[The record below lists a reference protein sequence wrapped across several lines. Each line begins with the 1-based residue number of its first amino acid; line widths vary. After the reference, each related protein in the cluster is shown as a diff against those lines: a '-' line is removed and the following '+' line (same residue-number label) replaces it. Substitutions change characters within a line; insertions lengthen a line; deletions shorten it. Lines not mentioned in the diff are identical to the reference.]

1 MPPGQQTR
9 ITDFS
14 HHDSA
19 FARDPFNTIT
29 RLLTDEPVAWS
40 TKHDGFWVV
49 NRFDD
54 VTSAFRDYRT
64 FSSQRGAAIP
74 VLNLGGDHIPV
85 SMDPPQHAQ
94 YRKVL
99 NPWFTA
105 EAIAA
110 REDGIRAFVREVIE
124 PLAKV
129 GEWDFVPDVA
139 NVVPGSVILGI
150 IGFGAQRRAEFLS
163 RMELAMSHQ
172 ASTDP
177 DTVEQIKRDKEW
189 IDNEILEL
197 MRARRAKPEG
207 DLMSVLAN
215 DPLGDGNELTDEQ
228 MLGVGMLLVLAGFH
242 TTSAAFAAMMV
253 HLSKHP
259 DQRQWLIEDFG
270 RIPAAIEEI
279 IRVYSPATAEGRY
292 VTQDVELGGETLNA
306 GDMVLLN
313 IAAANKD
320 PSKFEDPFHV
330 DFQRDNRRAISFGW
344 GVHRCLGQHL
354 AKAILRIEI
363 ETVLESMPGYV
374 VDLEKTVVSDAMG
387 IGFVHDAVPARLVRP

>member
-1 MPPGQQTR
+1 LPPGQQTR

-14 HHDSA
+14 HHDSS

-29 RLLTDEPVAWS
+29 RLLEDEPVAWS

-54 VTSAFRDYRT
+54 VTAAFRDYRT

-85 SMDPPQHAQ
+85 SMDPPEHAK

-105 EAIAA
+105 EAVAE
-110 REDGIRAFVREVIE
+110 REGDIREFVRGVVR
-124 PLAKV
+124 PLAEA
-129 GEWDFVPDVA
+129 GQWDFVPDVA

-150 IGFGAQRRAEFLS
+150 IGFGAERRADFLA

-172 ASTDP
+172 GATNP
-177 DTVEQIKRDKEW
+177 ELLAQIKQDKEW
-189 IDNEILEL
+189 IDNEILTL
-197 MRARRAKPEG
+197 MRARREQPQD
-207 DLMSVLAN
+207 DLMSILAN
-215 DPLGDGNELTDEQ
+215 DPLGDGVELTDEQ
-228 MLGVGMLLVLAGFH
+228 MVGVGMLLLLAGFH

-259 DQRQWLIEDFG
+259 DHRQWLIEDFG

-292 VTQDVELGGETLNA
+292 VTKDVELGGETLNA

-320 PSKFEDPFHV
+320 PRKFDKPLEV
-330 DFQRDNRRAISFGW
+330 DFLRDNRRAISFGW

-354 AKAILRIEI
+354 AKAVLKIEI
-363 ETVLESMPGYV
+363 ETVLELMPDYV
-374 VDLEKTVVSDAMG
+374 VDLDRVVVSDAMG
-387 IGFVHDAVPARLVRP
+387 IGFVHDSVPARLADQ